1 MKYEKV
7 LIENLLSF
15 TVGGGW
21 GEDIAFENST
31 KVSVIR
37 GTDFANIF
45 EGDISEVPVRFEKTT
60 SVLKRKCKPN
70 DVILEISGG
79 SASKGQYVGRV
90 LFVTEE
96 ILNNFEHTVIP
107 ASFCRLIRFDETKII
122 PRYAYFYLK
131 KIYLNET
138 ISMYEVQSTGISNFQ
153 FTDFIKSETIPI
165 PPIEEQRKIVELI
178 GNIED
183 FSFNVYQE
191 ARNSRSL
198 VDLLINKHVKE

>member
-1 MKYEKV
+1 MNYKKV

-21 GEDIAFENST
+21 GEDAEFPNST

-45 EGDISEVPVRFEKTT
+45 EGDLSEVPLRFEKTT
-60 SVLKRKCKPN
+60 SVLKRICKPN

-79 SASKGQYVGRV
+79 SSSKGQYVGRV
-90 LFVTEE
+90 IFITAD
-96 ILNNFEHTVIP
+96 ILSNFENPVIP
-107 ASFCRLIRFDETKII
+107 ASFCRLVRFDDTKII
-122 PRYAYFYLK
+122 PRYAYLYLK

-165 PPIEEQRKIVELI
+165 PPLEEQRKIVELI

-183 FSFNVYQE
+183 FSFNLYQE
-191 ARNSRSL
+191 ARNSKSL
-198 VDLLINKHVKE
+198 VDLLINKYVRE